1 MFRYQLLYIVVLFSI
16 FTAACGSK
24 NELPKE
30 PQLIIA
36 VQSLQ
41 QLATVEYTISKVI
54 KANDNKTWYTI
65 GDRKILFTSNA
76 KIKAGIDLSKL
87 QAENITVNGKSI
99 SIKLPEPE
107 IFSINIP
114 PDEIKEAYSEKG
126 FWRDEFSAE
135 EKQQLLQQAETQ
147 IKQAAYDPQ
156 LGILNQAKL
165 STQTYL
171 TNLLTSLGFEQVY
184 LYYGDKNPLFRLD

>member
-1 MFRYQLLYIVVLFSI
+1 MLNYKFIYILVLFSF
-16 FTAACGSK
+16 FTFSCNTK
-24 NELPKE
+24 KELPKE
-30 PQLIIA
+30 SQIIA
-36 VQSLQ
+36 SVQNLQ

-54 KANDNKTWYTI
+54 KANDNKNWYTI

-87 QAENITVNGKSI
+87 QTENITINGNSI

-107 IFSINIP
+107 IISINIP
-114 PDEIKEAYSEKG
+114 PDEIKEAYSEVG
-126 FWRDEFSAE
+126 VFRSDYSSE

-147 IKQAAYDPQ
+147 IKKAAYDPQ

-171 TNLLTSLGFEQVY
+171 NNLLTSLGFEQVY
-184 LYYGDKNPLFRLD
+184 LYYDDKNPLFKLD